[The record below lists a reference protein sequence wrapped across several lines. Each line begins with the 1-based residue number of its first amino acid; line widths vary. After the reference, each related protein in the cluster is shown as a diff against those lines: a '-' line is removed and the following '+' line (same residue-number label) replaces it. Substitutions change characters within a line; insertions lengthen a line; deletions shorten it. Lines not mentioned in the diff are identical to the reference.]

1 MWDVLY
7 WHRQSCLL
15 VGTNK
20 LFVVVLRQGLDTVL
34 TLGTHYIDQAGLEL
48 YLDQA
53 GP

>member
-34 TLGTHYIDQAGLEL
+34 TLGTHYIDQAGRDPTETARL
-48 YLDQA
+48 
-53 GP
+53 